1 MEGCLILG
9 KLRDSIL
16 NINDIK
22 VEKLYIPEWDVEVE
36 VRGLSG
42 SARNRILSKALDK
55 KGSLD
60 LDSMYPDL
68 IIASLYEPDSN
79 ERIFDAADRDQL
91 NAKSGKA
98 LERIARVAMALS
110 GLDEGQVED
119 KVKN

>member
-1 MEGCLILG
+1 MG

-22 VEKLYIPEWDVEVE
+22 VEKLYIPEWAVEVE

-55 KGSLD
+55 KGTLD

-68 IIASLYEPDSN
+68 IIASLYEPESN